1 MLDQPEEVKKS
12 LEKKDDILLNR
23 LKQIY
28 VTSEDPMVSIVHTK
42 VTETLRYL
50 IIFERRKKKNKP
62 LMFLFFSYRRERLAI
77 FPS

>member
-62 LMFLFFSYRRERLAI
+62 LMFLFFFI
-77 FPS
+77 

>member
-50 IIFERRKKKNKP
+50 IIFEKRKKKNKP
-62 LMFLFFSYRRERLAI
+62 LMFLFFFI
-77 FPS
+77 

>member
-50 IIFERRKKKNKP
+50 IIFERRKKKTS
-62 LMFLFFSYRRERLAI
+62 L
-77 FPS
+77 